1 MKITDSSFIHYDQLH
16 AIMYVPKMTKAA
28 IQAAA
33 IIASAQSFMI
43 SSILSQLNLFHHQ
56 QFLLEKC

>member
-1 MKITDSSFIHYDQLH
+1 MSQRIYHVPAH

-33 IIASAQSFMI
+33 IIASAQSHMVRVTQAK
-43 SSILSQLNLFHHQ
+43 QLD
-56 QFLLEKC
+56 